1 MIKRLVSVGLA
12 VLLLTSVTAAHAGI
26 SRAGEDEATAE
37 EVMGLIEE
45 STANYDES
53 ERMVLAVC
61 QRPWNDCYGELVLL
75 DEVIEDF
82 QSDVKTADNRFNGKG
97 KPNKS
102 YIGSTPK
109 SLKKLVDRAVAK
121 SKKED
126 KKIDKLSKLLAP
138 SNEGSEEEL
147 ERSTK
152 ETEEIER
159 SNDEMVKAIEEF
171 DAAID
176 ALIWR
181 DPTIWEPRSN

>member
-12 VLLLTSVTAAHAGI
+12 VLLLTSVTAAHAGV
-26 SRAGEDEATAE
+26 SRAGEDEATVE

-45 STANYDES
+45 STANYDER

-61 QRPWNDCYGELVLL
+61 QPPWNDCYDGVWSL
-75 DEVIEDF
+75 DELIDDF

-121 SKKED
+121 SKKAE
-126 KKIDKLSKLLAP
+126 KKIAKLSKLLA
-138 SNEGSEEEL
+138 EEKPVSTAEEIPEL
-147 ERSTK
+147 ERSN
-152 ETEEIER
+152 E
-159 SNDEMVKAIEEF
+159 EMVEAIEEF
-171 DAAID
+171 DAAIYALMWWTPAPD
-176 ALIWR
+176 AIS
-181 DPTIWEPRSN
+181 EKM

>member
-12 VLLLTSVTAAHAGI
+12 VLLLTSVTAAHAGV
-26 SRAGEDEATAE
+26 SRAGEDEATVE

-61 QRPWNDCYGELVLL
+61 QPPWNDCYDGVWSL
-75 DEVIEDF
+75 DELIDDF

-121 SKKED
+121 SKKAE
-126 KKIDKLSKLLAP
+126 KKIAKLSKLLA
-138 SNEGSEEEL
+138 EEKPV
-147 ERSTK
+147 STA
-152 ETEEIER
+152 EEIPELER
-159 SNDEMVKAIEEF
+159 SNDEMVEAIEEF
-171 DAAID
+171 EAAID

-181 DPTIWEPRSN
+181 DPTLWEPRSN

>member
-12 VLLLTSVTAAHAGI
+12 VLLLTSVTAAHAGV
-26 SRAGEDEATAE
+26 SRAGEDEATVE

-61 QRPWNDCYGELVLL
+61 QPPWNDCYDGVWSL
-75 DEVIEDF
+75 DELIDDF

-121 SKKED
+121 SKKAE
-126 KKIDKLSKLLAP
+126 KKIAKLSKLLA
-138 SNEGSEEEL
+138 EEKPVSTAEEIPEL
-147 ERSTK
+147 ERSNK
-152 ETEEIER
+152 K
-159 SNDEMVKAIEEF
+159 MVEAIEEF
-171 DAAID
+171 DAAIYALMWWTPAPD
-176 ALIWR
+176 AIS
-181 DPTIWEPRSN
+181 EKM

>member
-12 VLLLTSVTAAHAGI
+12 VLLLTSATAAHAGV
-26 SRAGEDEATAE
+26 SRGDEDEATVE

-61 QRPWNDCYGELVLL
+61 QPPWNDCYDGVWSL
-75 DEVIEDF
+75 DELIEDF

-121 SKKED
+121 SKKAE
-126 KKIDKLSKLLAP
+126 KKIAKLSKLLDEEKPVSTA
-138 SNEGSEEEL
+138 EEIEEL
-147 ERSTK
+147 ERSN
-152 ETEEIER
+152 E
-159 SNDEMVKAIEEF
+159 EMVEAIEEF
-171 DAAID
+171 DAAIYALMWWTPAPD
-176 ALIWR
+176 AIS
-181 DPTIWEPRSN
+181 EKM

>member
-12 VLLLTSVTAAHAGI
+12 VLLLTSVTAAHAGV
-26 SRAGEDEATAE
+26 SRAGEDEATVE

-61 QRPWNDCYGELVLL
+61 QPPWNDCYDGVWSL
-75 DEVIEDF
+75 DELIDDF

-121 SKKED
+121 SKKAE
-126 KKIDKLSKLLAP
+126 KKIAILSKLLA
-138 SNEGSEEEL
+138 EEKPV
-147 ERSTK
+147 STA
-152 ETEEIER
+152 EEIPELER
-159 SNDEMVKAIEEF
+159 SNDEMVEAIEEF
-171 DAAID
+171 EAAID

>member
-12 VLLLTSVTAAHAGI
+12 VLLLTSVTAAHAGV
-26 SRAGEDEATAE
+26 SRAGEDEATVE

-61 QRPWNDCYGELVLL
+61 QPPWNDCYDGVWSL
-75 DEVIEDF
+75 DELIDDF

-109 SLKKLVDRAVAK
+109 SLKKLFDRAVAK
-121 SKKED
+121 SKKAD
-126 KKIDKLSKLLAP
+126 KKIDKLSKLLD
-138 SNEGSEEEL
+138 EEKPV
-147 ERSTK
+147 STA
-152 ETEEIER
+152 EEIEELGR
-159 SNDEMVKAIEEF
+159 SNDEMVEAIEEF
-171 DAAID
+171 DAAIYALMWWTPAPD
-176 ALIWR
+176 AIS
-181 DPTIWEPRSN
+181 EKM

>member
-12 VLLLTSVTAAHAGI
+12 VLLLTSVTAAHAGV
-26 SRAGEDEATAE
+26 SRAGEDEATVE

-61 QRPWNDCYGELVLL
+61 QPPWNDCYDGVWSL
-75 DEVIEDF
+75 DELIDDF

-121 SKKED
+121 SKKAE
-126 KKIDKLSKLLAP
+126 KKIAKLSKLLA
-138 SNEGSEEEL
+138 EEKPV
-147 ERSTK
+147 STA
-152 ETEEIER
+152 EEIPELER
-159 SNDEMVKAIEEF
+159 SNDEMVEAIEEF
-171 DAAID
+171 EAAID

>member
-12 VLLLTSVTAAHAGI
+12 VLLLTSVTAAHAGV
-26 SRAGEDEATAE
+26 SRAGEDEATVE

-61 QRPWNDCYGELVLL
+61 QLPWNDCYGELVLL
-75 DEVIEDF
+75 DELIEDF

-121 SKKED
+121 SKKAE
-126 KKIDKLSKLLAP
+126 KKIAKLSKLLD
-138 SNEGSEEEL
+138 EEKPVSTAEEIPEL
-147 ERSTK
+147 ERSN
-152 ETEEIER
+152 E
-159 SNDEMVKAIEEF
+159 EMVEAIEEF
-171 DAAID
+171 DAAIYALMWWTPAPD
-176 ALIWR
+176 AIS
-181 DPTIWEPRSN
+181 EKM

>member
-12 VLLLTSVTAAHAGI
+12 VLLLTSVTAAHAGV
-26 SRAGEDEATAE
+26 SRAGEDEATVE

-61 QRPWNDCYGELVLL
+61 QPPWNDCYDGVWSL
-75 DEVIEDF
+75 DELIDDF

-121 SKKED
+121 SKKAE
-126 KKIDKLSKLLAP
+126 KKIAKLSKLLDEEKPVSTA
-138 SNEGSEEEL
+138 EEIEEL
-147 ERSTK
+147 ERSN
-152 ETEEIER
+152 E
-159 SNDEMVKAIEEF
+159 EMVEAIEEF
-171 DAAID
+171 DAAIYALMWWTPAPD
-176 ALIWR
+176 AIS
-181 DPTIWEPRSN
+181 EKM

>member
-12 VLLLTSVTAAHAGI
+12 VLLLTSVTAAHAGV
-26 SRAGEDEATAE
+26 SRADEDEATVE

-61 QRPWNDCYGELVLL
+61 QPPWNDCYDGVWSL
-75 DEVIEDF
+75 DELIDDF

-121 SKKED
+121 SKKAE
-126 KKIDKLSKLLAP
+126 KKIAKLSKLLAEEKP
-138 SNEGSEEEL
+138 VSTAEETEEL
-147 ERSTK
+147 ERSN
-152 ETEEIER
+152 E
-159 SNDEMVKAIEEF
+159 EMVEAIEEF
-171 DAAID
+171 DAAIYALMWWTPAPD
-176 ALIWR
+176 AIS
-181 DPTIWEPRSN
+181 EKM

>member
-12 VLLLTSVTAAHAGI
+12 VLLLTSVTAAHAGV
-26 SRAGEDEATAE
+26 SRGDEDEATVE
-37 EVMGLIEE
+37 EVMGLIDE

-61 QRPWNDCYGELVLL
+61 QPPWNDCYGELVLL
-75 DEVIEDF
+75 DELIEDF

-121 SKKED
+121 SKKAE
-126 KKIDKLSKLLAP
+126 KKIAKLSKLLAEEKP
-138 SNEGSEEEL
+138 VSTAEETEEL
-147 ERSTK
+147 ERRN
-152 ETEEIER
+152 E
-159 SNDEMVKAIEEF
+159 EMVEAIEEF
-171 DAAID
+171 DAAIY
-176 ALIWR
+176 ALEWFIP
-181 DPTIWEPRSN
+181 DPDIRR

>member
-12 VLLLTSVTAAHAGI
+12 VLLLTSVTAAHAGV
-26 SRAGEDEATAE
+26 SRAGEDEATVE

-61 QRPWNDCYGELVLL
+61 QPPWNDCYDGVWSL
-75 DEVIEDF
+75 DELIDDF

-121 SKKED
+121 SKKAE
-126 KKIDKLSKLLAP
+126 KKIAILSKLLA
-138 SNEGSEEEL
+138 EEKPVSTAEEIPEL
-147 ERSTK
+147 ERSNK
-152 ETEEIER
+152 K
-159 SNDEMVKAIEEF
+159 MVEAIEEF
-171 DAAID
+171 DAAIYALMWWTPAPD
-176 ALIWR
+176 AIS
-181 DPTIWEPRSN
+181 EQM

>member
-12 VLLLTSVTAAHAGI
+12 VLLLTSVTAAHAGV
-26 SRAGEDEATAE
+26 SRAGEDEATVE

-61 QRPWNDCYGELVLL
+61 QPPWNDCYDGVWSL
-75 DEVIEDF
+75 DELIDDF

-121 SKKED
+121 SKKAE
-126 KKIDKLSKLLAP
+126 KKIAILSKLLA
-138 SNEGSEEEL
+138 EEKPVSTAEEIPEL
-147 ERSTK
+147 ERSNK
-152 ETEEIER
+152 K
-159 SNDEMVKAIEEF
+159 MVEAIEEF
-171 DAAID
+171 DAAIYALMWWTPAPD
-176 ALIWR
+176 AIS
-181 DPTIWEPRSN
+181 EKM

>member
-12 VLLLTSVTAAHAGI
+12 VLLLTSVTAAHAGV
-26 SRAGEDEATAE
+26 SRGDEDEATVE

-53 ERMVLAVC
+53 ERIVLAVC
-61 QRPWNDCYGELVLL
+61 QLPWNDCYGELVLL
-75 DEVIEDF
+75 DELIEDF

-121 SKKED
+121 SKKAD
-126 KKIDKLSKLLAP
+126 KKIDKLSKLLA
-138 SNEGSEEEL
+138 EEKPVSTAEEIPEL
-147 ERSTK
+147 ERSNK
-152 ETEEIER
+152 
-159 SNDEMVKAIEEF
+159 EMVEAIEEF
-171 DAAID
+171 DAAIYALMWFIPAPD
-176 ALIWR
+176 AL
-181 DPTIWEPRSN
+181 DKHM

>member
-12 VLLLTSVTAAHAGI
+12 VLLLTSVTAAHAGV
-26 SRAGEDEATAE
+26 SRAGEDEATVE

-61 QRPWNDCYGELVLL
+61 QPPWNDCYDGVWSL
-75 DEVIEDF
+75 DELIDDF

-121 SKKED
+121 SKKAE
-126 KKIDKLSKLLAP
+126 KKIAILSKLLA
-138 SNEGSEEEL
+138 EEKPVSTAEEIPEL
-147 ERSTK
+147 ERSNK
-152 ETEEIER
+152 
-159 SNDEMVKAIEEF
+159 EMVEAIEEF
-171 DAAID
+171 DAAIYALMWWTPAPD
-176 ALIWR
+176 AIS
-181 DPTIWEPRSN
+181 EKM

>member
-12 VLLLTSVTAAHAGI
+12 VLLLTSVTAAHAGV
-26 SRAGEDEATAE
+26 SRAGEDEATVE

-61 QRPWNDCYGELVLL
+61 QPPWNDCYDGVWSL
-75 DEVIEDF
+75 DELIDDF

-121 SKKED
+121 SKKAE
-126 KKIDKLSKLLAP
+126 KKIAKLSKLLAEEKP
-138 SNEGSEEEL
+138 VSTAEETEEL
-147 ERSTK
+147 ERSN
-152 ETEEIER
+152 E
-159 SNDEMVKAIEEF
+159 EMVEAIEEF
-171 DAAID
+171 DAAIYALMWWTPAPD
-176 ALIWR
+176 AIS
-181 DPTIWEPRSN
+181 EKM

>member
-12 VLLLTSVTAAHAGI
+12 VLLLTSVTAAHAGV
-26 SRAGEDEATAE
+26 SRADEDEATVE

-61 QRPWNDCYGELVLL
+61 QPPWNDCYDGVWSL
-75 DEVIEDF
+75 DELIDDF
-82 QSDVKTADNRFNGKG
+82 QSDVKTADNRFNGQG

-121 SKKED
+121 SKKAE
-126 KKIDKLSKLLAP
+126 KKIAKLSKLLA
-138 SNEGSEEEL
+138 EEKPVSTAEEIPEL
-147 ERSTK
+147 ERSN
-152 ETEEIER
+152 E
-159 SNDEMVKAIEEF
+159 EMVEAIEEF
-171 DAAID
+171 DAAIYALMWWTPAPD
-176 ALIWR
+176 AIS
-181 DPTIWEPRSN
+181 EKM

>member
-12 VLLLTSVTAAHAGI
+12 VLLLTSVTAAHAGV
-26 SRAGEDEATAE
+26 SRAGEDEATVE

-61 QRPWNDCYGELVLL
+61 QPPWNDCYDGVWSL
-75 DEVIEDF
+75 DELIDDF

-121 SKKED
+121 SKKAE
-126 KKIDKLSKLLAP
+126 KKIAKLSKLLA
-138 SNEGSEEEL
+138 EEKPVSTAEEIPEL
-147 ERSTK
+147 ERSNK
-152 ETEEIER
+152 K
-159 SNDEMVKAIEEF
+159 MVEAIEEF

-181 DPTIWEPRSN
+181 DPTYWEPQSN

>member
-12 VLLLTSVTAAHAGI
+12 VLLLTSVTAAHAGV
-26 SRAGEDEATAE
+26 SRGDEDEATVE

-53 ERMVLAVC
+53 ERIVLAVC
-61 QRPWNDCYGELVLL
+61 QLPWNDCYGELVLL
-75 DEVIEDF
+75 DKLIVHF
-82 QSDVKTADNRFNGKG
+82 QSDVNKADNRFNGKG

-121 SKKED
+121 SKKAD
-126 KKIDKLSKLLAP
+126 KKIDKLSKLLA
-138 SNEGSEEEL
+138 EEKPVSTAEEIPEL
-147 ERSTK
+147 ERSNK
-152 ETEEIER
+152 
-159 SNDEMVKAIEEF
+159 EMVEAIEEF
-171 DAAID
+171 DAAIG

-181 DPTIWEPRSN
+181 DPTYWEPLSN

>member
-12 VLLLTSVTAAHAGI
+12 VLLLTSVTAAHAGV
-26 SRAGEDEATAE
+26 SRGDEDEATVE

-61 QRPWNDCYGELVLL
+61 QPPWNDCYGQLMQL
-75 DEVIEDF
+75 DELIEDF

-121 SKKED
+121 SKKAE
-126 KKIDKLSKLLAP
+126 KKIAKLSKLLAEEKP
-138 SNEGSEEEL
+138 MSTAEETEEL
-147 ERSTK
+147 ERSN
-152 ETEEIER
+152 E
-159 SNDEMVKAIEEF
+159 EMVEAIEEF
-171 DAAID
+171 DAAIY
-176 ALIWR
+176 ALMWVDLPDVR
-181 DPTIWEPRSN
+181 R

>member
-12 VLLLTSVTAAHAGI
+12 VLLLTSATAAHAGV
-26 SRAGEDEATAE
+26 SRAGEDEATVE
-37 EVMGLIEE
+37 ELMGLIEE

-75 DEVIEDF
+75 DELIVDF
-82 QSDVKTADNRFNGKG
+82 QSDVNKADNRFNGKG

-121 SKKED
+121 SKKAD
-126 KKIDKLSKLLAP
+126 KKIDKLSKLLD
-138 SNEGSEEEL
+138 EEKPVSTAEEIGEL
-147 ERSTK
+147 ERRN
-152 ETEEIER
+152 E
-159 SNDEMVKAIEEF
+159 EMVEAIEEF
-171 DAAID
+171 DAAIYALAWWTPAPD
-176 ALIWR
+176 AI
-181 DPTIWEPRSN
+181 SKNM

>member
-12 VLLLTSVTAAHAGI
+12 VLLLTSVTAAHAGV
-26 SRAGEDEATAE
+26 SRAGEDEATVE

-61 QRPWNDCYGELVLL
+61 QPPWNDCYDGVWSL
-75 DEVIEDF
+75 DELIDDF

-121 SKKED
+121 SKKAE
-126 KKIDKLSKLLAP
+126 KKIAILSKLLA
-138 SNEGSEEEL
+138 EEKPVSTAEEIPEL
-147 ERSTK
+147 ERSN
-152 ETEEIER
+152 E
-159 SNDEMVKAIEEF
+159 EMVEAIEEF
-171 DAAID
+171 DAAIYALMWWTPAPD
-176 ALIWR
+176 AIS
-181 DPTIWEPRSN
+181 EKM

>member
-12 VLLLTSVTAAHAGI
+12 VLLLTSATAAHAGV
-26 SRAGEDEATAE
+26 SRGDEDEATVE

-53 ERMVLAVC
+53 ERIVLAVC
-61 QRPWNDCYGELVLL
+61 QLPWNDCYGELVLL
-75 DEVIEDF
+75 DELIDDF

-121 SKKED
+121 SKKAE
-126 KKIDKLSKLLAP
+126 KKIAKLSKLLA
-138 SNEGSEEEL
+138 EEKPVSTAEEIPEL
-147 ERSTK
+147 ERSNK
-152 ETEEIER
+152 K
-159 SNDEMVKAIEEF
+159 MVEAIEEF
-171 DAAID
+171 DAAIG

-181 DPTIWEPRSN
+181 DPTYWEPLSN

>member
-12 VLLLTSVTAAHAGI
+12 VLLLTSVTAAHAGV
-26 SRAGEDEATAE
+26 SRADEDEATVE

-61 QRPWNDCYGELVLL
+61 QLPWNDCYGELVLL
-75 DEVIEDF
+75 DELIEDF

-121 SKKED
+121 SKKAE
-126 KKIDKLSKLLAP
+126 KKIAKLSKLLA
-138 SNEGSEEEL
+138 EEKPVSTAEEIPEL
-147 ERSTK
+147 ERSN
-152 ETEEIER
+152 E
-159 SNDEMVKAIEEF
+159 EMVEAIEEF
-171 DAAID
+171 DAAIYALMWWTPAPD
-176 ALIWR
+176 AIS
-181 DPTIWEPRSN
+181 EKM

>member
-26 SRAGEDEATAE
+26 IGRGGDEATVE
-37 EVMGLIEE
+37 ELMGLIEE

-121 SKKED
+121 SKKAD
-126 KKIDKLSKLLAP
+126 KKIDKLSKLLD
-138 SNEGSEEEL
+138 EEKPVSTAEEIGEL
-147 ERSTK
+147 ERSN
-152 ETEEIER
+152 E
-159 SNDEMVKAIEEF
+159 EMVEAIEEF
-171 DAAID
+171 DAAIYALLWWTPAPD
-176 ALIWR
+176 ALG
-181 DPTIWEPRSN
+181 EQM

>member
-12 VLLLTSVTAAHAGI
+12 VLLLTSATAAHAGV

-37 EVMGLIEE
+37 ELMGLIEE

-75 DEVIEDF
+75 DELIVDF

-97 KPNKS
+97 RPNKS

-121 SKKED
+121 SKKAD
-126 KKIDKLSKLLAP
+126 KKIDKLSKLLD
-138 SNEGSEEEL
+138 EEKPV
-147 ERSTK
+147 STA
-152 ETEEIER
+152 EEIGELER
-159 SNDEMVKAIEEF
+159 SNDEMVEAIEKF
-171 DAAID
+171 DAAVYALLWWTPAPD
-176 ALIWR
+176 ALGQHM
-181 DPTIWEPRSN
+181 

>member
-12 VLLLTSVTAAHAGI
+12 VLLLTSVTAAHAGV
-26 SRAGEDEATAE
+26 SRAGEDEATVE

-61 QRPWNDCYGELVLL
+61 QPPWNDCYGQLMQL
-75 DEVIEDF
+75 DELIEDF

-121 SKKED
+121 SKKAE
-126 KKIDKLSKLLAP
+126 KKIAKLSKLLA
-138 SNEGSEEEL
+138 EEKPVSTAEEIPEL
-147 ERSTK
+147 ERSN
-152 ETEEIER
+152 E
-159 SNDEMVKAIEEF
+159 EMVEAIEEF
-171 DAAID
+171 DAAIG
-176 ALIWR
+176 ALIWFTPAP
-181 DPTIWEPRSN
+181 DAFGEHM

>member
-12 VLLLTSVTAAHAGI
+12 VLLLTSVTAAHAGV
-26 SRAGEDEATAE
+26 SRAGEDEATVE

-61 QRPWNDCYGELVLL
+61 QLPWNDCYGELVSL
-75 DEVIEDF
+75 DELIEDF

-121 SKKED
+121 SKKAE
-126 KKIDKLSKLLAP
+126 KKIAKLSKLLA
-138 SNEGSEEEL
+138 EEKPV
-147 ERSTK
+147 STA
-152 ETEEIER
+152 EEIPELER
-159 SNDEMVKAIEEF
+159 SNDEMVEAIEEF
-171 DAAID
+171 EAAID

>member
-12 VLLLTSVTAAHAGI
+12 VLLLTSVTAAHAGV
-26 SRAGEDEATAE
+26 SRAGEDEATVE

-61 QRPWNDCYGELVLL
+61 QPPWNDCYDGVWSL
-75 DEVIEDF
+75 DELIDDF

-121 SKKED
+121 SKKAE
-126 KKIDKLSKLLAP
+126 KKIAKLSKLLA
-138 SNEGSEEEL
+138 EEKPVSTAEEIPEL
-147 ERSTK
+147 ERSNK
-152 ETEEIER
+152 
-159 SNDEMVKAIEEF
+159 EMVEAIEEF
-171 DAAID
+171 DAAIYALMWWTPAPD
-176 ALIWR
+176 AIS
-181 DPTIWEPRSN
+181 EKM

>member
-12 VLLLTSVTAAHAGI
+12 VLLLTSATAAHAGV
-26 SRAGEDEATAE
+26 SRAGEDEATVE
-37 EVMGLIEE
+37 ELMGLIEE

-121 SKKED
+121 SKKAD
-126 KKIDKLSKLLAP
+126 KKIDKLSKLLD
-138 SNEGSEEEL
+138 EEKPVSTAEEIGEL
-147 ERSTK
+147 ERSN
-152 ETEEIER
+152 E
-159 SNDEMVKAIEEF
+159 EMVEAIEEF
-171 DAAID
+171 DAAIYALLWWTPAPD
-176 ALIWR
+176 ALG
-181 DPTIWEPRSN
+181 EQM

>member
-12 VLLLTSVTAAHAGI
+12 VLLLTSVTAAHAGV
-26 SRAGEDEATAE
+26 SRGDEDEATVE

-53 ERMVLAVC
+53 ERIVLAVC
-61 QRPWNDCYGELVLL
+61 QLPWNDCYGELVLL
-75 DEVIEDF
+75 DELIDDF

-121 SKKED
+121 SKKAD
-126 KKIDKLSKLLAP
+126 KKIDKLSKLLA
-138 SNEGSEEEL
+138 EEKPVSTAEEIPEL
-147 ERSTK
+147 ERSNK
-152 ETEEIER
+152 
-159 SNDEMVKAIEEF
+159 EMVEAIEEF
-171 DAAID
+171 DAAIYALLWFIPAPD
-176 ALIWR
+176 ALG
-181 DPTIWEPRSN
+181 EHM